1 MRGLNPD
8 MGLRGSVWRC
18 IVYGV
23 VWLYAVLR
31 CIAVL
36 LYNTCG
42 TVRGCCIVGYTP
54 YTAQILYS
62 LLYTTEH
69 QDRRRYDGDQGH
81 MQACKGP
88 FDS

>member
-1 MRGLNPD
+1 MAL
-8 MGLRGSVWRC
+8 
-18 IVYGV
+18 YGCM
-23 VWLYAVLR
+23 LYCAVLR
-31 CIAVL
+31 CIAVF
-36 LYNTCG
+36 LYNACV
-42 TVRGCCIVGYTP
+42 TVRGRCIVGYTP

-88 FDS
+88 RDS